1 MCSSTHINQNSR
13 YICCVCVSAR
23 MHLLACVKSSALDT
37 KIMQPNKEPAMSGDI
52 KQHVDTNSAEFKQG
66 VEAGLNVG
74 KDMKNWQAGNDLG
87 LELKE
92 EVEDDEP
99 VSKSLLKESSIPL
112 FMSDSP
118 EGNKGN
124 AQDEKDE
131 TEE

>member
-1 MCSSTHINQNSR
+1 
-13 YICCVCVSAR
+13 
-23 MHLLACVKSSALDT
+23 
-37 KIMQPNKEPAMSGDI
+37 MSEDI
-52 KQHVDTNSAEFKQG
+52 EQHVDTNSAEFKQG

-74 KDMKNWQAGNDLG
+74 KDLKNWKAGNELG

-99 VSKSLLKESSIPL
+99 VSKSHIRETSTPL
-112 FMSDSP
+112 FLSNSP
-118 EGNKGN
+118 EANKGN